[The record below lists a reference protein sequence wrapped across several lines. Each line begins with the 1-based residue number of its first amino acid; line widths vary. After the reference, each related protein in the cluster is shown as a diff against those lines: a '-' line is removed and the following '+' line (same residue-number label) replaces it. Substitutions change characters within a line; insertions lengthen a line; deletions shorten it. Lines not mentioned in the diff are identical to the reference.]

1 MGNKLLMSKE
11 EIEDSISNL
20 KFNRASIE
28 RNQGLRGVIFRE
40 VRVLCNQIDNSLR
53 IPQWQQL
60 LNLID
65 EQIIKLKIKL
75 EEYEK
80 RDARGLEKNTR
91 I

>member
-1 MGNKLLMSKE
+1 MSEE
-11 EIEDSISNL
+11 EINDALSNL
-20 KFNRASIE
+20 KYNRATIE

-40 VRVLCNQIDNSLR
+40 VRDLYPKIDNSLR

-75 EEYEK
+75 EEYDN
-80 RDARGLEKNTR
+80 RTN
-91 I
+91 

>member
-1 MGNKLLMSKE
+1 MSKE

-20 KFNRASIE
+20 KFNRATIE

-40 VRVLCNQIDNSLR
+40 VRVLCKQIDNSLR

-65 EQIIKLKIKL
+65 NEIIKLKIKL
-75 EEYEK
+75 EEHEE
-80 RDARGLEKNTR
+80 L
-91 I
+91 

>member
-1 MGNKLLMSKE
+1 MSKE
-11 EIEDSISNL
+11 EINDALSNL
-20 KFNRASIE
+20 KYNRSTIE

-40 VRVLCNQIDNSLR
+40 VRDLYPKIDNSLR

-75 EEYEK
+75 EEYDN
-80 RDARGLEKNTR
+80 RTN
-91 I
+91 